1 MEASQRLA
9 YLFRRY
15 FNKESTSAEQNEL
28 FELLLRSE
36 HDATLRQLIDETWK
50 EDSPTYVQ
58 DRQTADAILRHIVS
72 GREQETP
79 PSASE
84 DPTPVRSLSRR
95 RFLLYSGWAASL
107 LGITLLG
114 FLALYSHRSTPT
126 HPAPPPELAVK
137 PPINRCITLPDGS
150 TVLLNQDA
158 RLDYQKGLSSKTR
171 EVTLHGEAYFAIHH
185 DPRPFIV
192 HTGPIRTTV
201 LGTSF
206 NINALTDQDIVITV
220 TKGKVKV
227 ENSAGDYSILRR
239 NEQLRLDSL
248 HTRLQKISV
257 DAGEVL
263 TWKKPYL
270 IFNDVTM
277 KEAMDELSSR
287 FHTTIVFTNPA
298 AENCPVTASFTEGQ
312 SLEAIIKVLSK
323 INNMD
328 YAIDHGEILISG
340 EGCR

>member
-15 FNKESTSAEQNEL
+15 FNKESTPEEQSEL

-36 HDATLRQLIDETWK
+36 HDASLRHLIDETWK
-50 EDSPTYVQ
+50 EDFPSYVQ
-58 DRQTADAILRHIVS
+58 DRQAADAILRHIVS

-79 PSASE
+79 PSAGE
-84 DPTPVRSLSRR
+84 DPTPVLSLSRR
-95 RFLLYSGWAASL
+95 RILLYSSWAASL

-114 FLALYSHRSTPT
+114 FLALYSHRTTPT
-126 HPAPPPELAVK
+126 HPAPPPALAVK

-192 HTGPIRTTV
+192 HTGAIRTIV
-201 LGTSF
+201 LGTAF
-206 NINALTDQDIVITV
+206 NINALTDQNIVITV

-227 ENSAGDYSILRR
+227 ENSTGDYSILRR

-248 HTRLQKISV
+248 HTRLNKISV

-287 FHTTIVFTNPA
+287 FHTSIVFTNPA

-323 INNMD
+323 INNME
-328 YAIDHGEILISG
+328 YAIDHGQILISG
-340 EGCR
+340 EGCK

>member
-15 FNKESTSAEQNEL
+15 FNKESTPAEQNEL

-36 HDATLRQLIDETWK
+36 HDATLRRLIDETWK
-50 EDSPTYVQ
+50 EDLPTYVQ
-58 DRQTADAILRHIVS
+58 DKLTADAILRHIVS

-79 PSASE
+79 PFASD

-95 RFLLYSGWAASL
+95 RILRYSGWAASL

-114 FLALYSHRSTPT
+114 FLTFYSHRSTPA
-126 HPAPPPELAVK
+126 HPAPPPVLAVK

-158 RLDYQKGLSSKTR
+158 RLDYPKGLSSKTR

-192 HTGPIRTTV
+192 HTGLIRTTV
-201 LGTSF
+201 LGTAF
-206 NINALTDQDIVITV
+206 NINALTDRNIVITV

-227 ENSAGDYSILRR
+227 ENSTGEYSILRR

-248 HTRLQKISV
+248 HTRLQKIPV
-257 DAGEVL
+257 NAGEVL

-287 FHTTIVFTNPA
+287 YHTSIVFTNPA

-312 SLEAIIKVLSK
+312 TLEAIVKVLSK

-328 YAIDHGEILISG
+328 YAIDHGEVLISG
-340 EGCR
+340 EGCK